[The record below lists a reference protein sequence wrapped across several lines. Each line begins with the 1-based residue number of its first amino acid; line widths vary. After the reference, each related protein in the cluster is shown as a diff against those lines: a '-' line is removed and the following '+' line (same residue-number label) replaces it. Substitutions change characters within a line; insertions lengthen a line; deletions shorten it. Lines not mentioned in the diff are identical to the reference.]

1 MNNNTTMHRP
11 NSTIQQQQHVLLVQ
25 STDESDEVNVINK
38 SSREALI
45 KTPEGAVVIDLFF
58 QKFFRLTQFNQF
70 YLNT

>member
-58 QKFFRLTQFNQF
+58 SKVFTFHAV
-70 YLNT
+70 